1 MKPSRGHL
9 DYLRDIVEMMNK
21 IERFTRGIDFDVFVQ
36 DDKTYLAVV
45 QALEIIGEAAKHISP
60 ALRRRYPHVPW
71 KRMAGMRDKL
81 IHVYFGTDAKI
92 VWETA
97 TDLIPALKSQVAKV
111 LNEES
116 QKVPDDGYE

>member
-1 MKPSRGHL
+1 MKSPRGHL
-9 DYLRDIVEMMNK
+9 DYLRDIVEMMTK
-21 IERFTRGIDFDVFVQ
+21 IVKFTRGIDFDSFVQ

-60 ALRRRYPHVPW
+60 ELRRRYPRVPW

-97 TDLIPALKSQVAKV
+97 TGLIPVLKPQVAQV
-111 LNEES
+111 LDEES
-116 QKVPDDGYE
+116 RKNSG

>member
-1 MKPSRGHL
+1 MPRDRL

-21 IERFTRGIDFDVFVQ
+21 IEKFTRDIDFDTFVQ

-45 QALEIIGEAAKHISP
+45 QALEIIGEASKHISP
-60 ALRRRYPHVPW
+60 DLRKRYPRVPW

-97 TDLIPALKSQVAKV
+97 TGLIPALKPQVAQV
-111 LNEES
+111 LDAES
-116 QKVPDDGYE
+116 QDAVND

>member
-1 MKPSRGHL
+1 MKSPRVHL
-9 DYLRDIVEMMNK
+9 DYLRDIIEMMSK
-21 IERFTRGIDFDVFVQ
+21 IETFTREIGFDDFVQ

-60 ALRRRYPHVPW
+60 ALRKRYPNIPW

-81 IHVYFGTDAKI
+81 VHAYFGTDAKI

-97 TDLIPALKSQVAKV
+97 TDLIPALKPQIAQVLDA
-111 LNEES
+111 ES
-116 QKVPDDGYE
+116 QNAVDD

>member
-1 MKPSRGHL
+1 MKTPRAHL

-21 IERFTRGIDFDVFVQ
+21 VERFTHGIDFDAFIQ

-45 QALEIIGEAAKHISP
+45 QALEIIGEAVKHISA
-60 ALRRRYPHVPW
+60 ALRKRHPQVPW

-81 IHVYFGTDAKI
+81 IHAYFGTDAKI

-97 TDLIPALKSQVAKV
+97 TGLIPALKPQIVQVLDA
-111 LNEES
+111 ES
-116 QKVPDDGYE
+116 QKAIDD

>member
-1 MKPSRGHL
+1 MKTPRAHL
-9 DYLRDIVEMMNK
+9 DYLRDIIEMMSK
-21 IERFTRGIDFDVFVQ
+21 IETFTREIDFDVFVQ

-60 ALRRRYPHVPW
+60 ALRKRYPHVPW

-81 IHVYFGTDAKI
+81 IHAYFGTDAKV

-97 TDLIPALKSQVAKV
+97 TGLIPTLKPQVVQV
-111 LNEES
+111 LDAES
-116 QKVPDDGYE
+116 QKTADD